1 MERRL
6 GVYVHLPFCL
16 RKCDYCDFYS
26 IPYDKAKAAQYRKA
40 VERQMEEYGVQ
51 TTRYQCD
58 SVYFGGGTPT
68 LLPTGQL
75 RSLLRQVDRQFHLQ
89 RTAEVT
95 VETNPAVKQRRKL
108 KALRAMGVNRL
119 SIGLQSA
126 HDEELR
132 TLGRLHTVAEFEE
145 TYRDAVAARF
155 ANISVDLMFGI
166 PGQTLQSFEETLD
179 YVLALSPRPQHI
191 SCYGLKIEE
200 GTPFYQRRE
209 SLELP
214 DEDSEADMYFLACRK
229 LREAGYS
236 HYEISNF
243 AVRGYESRH
252 NLKYWSC
259 EEYLGFGAAAA
270 SYFGN
275 QRFTV
280 VRDIAL
286 YEQRLADGGSYMS
299 EISTE
304 PYDVIAGD
312 YIMLRL
318 RTMEGVSYAQFLR
331 RFKRD
336 LKTVLGG
343 REQRYLE
350 SGHMADTG
358 MNLHLTE
365 KGFYVSN
372 YILADLLRCVD

>member
-1 MERRL
+1 MKPISL
-6 GVYVHLPFCL
+6 YFHVPFC
-16 RKCDYCDFYS
+16 RSRCGYCGFYS
-26 IPYDKAKAAQYRKA
+26 GCPLTLREPYTTALVQA
-40 VERQMEEYGVQ
+40 VETAPLEDHEIQ
-51 TTRYQCD
+51 T
-58 SVYFGGGTPT
+58 VYFGGGTPT
-68 LLPTGQL
+68 LLGMGL
-75 RSLLRQVDRQFHLQ
+75 IAVLEAVRRRRSVAADV
-89 RTAEVT
+89 EIT
-95 VETNPAVKQRRKL
+95 VEANPGTVTLKL
-108 KALRAMGVNRL
+108 L
-119 SIGLQSA
+119 
-126 HDEELR
+126 EE
-132 TLGRLHTVAEFEE
+132 
-145 TYRDAVAARF
+145 
-155 ANISVDLMFGI
+155 
-166 PGQTLQSFEETLD
+166 
-179 YVLALSPRPQHI
+179 
-191 SCYGLKIEE
+191 
-200 GTPFYQRRE
+200 
-209 SLELP
+209 
-214 DEDSEADMYFLACRK
+214 
-229 LREAGYS
+229 LREAGFNRISFGLQDCEDEMLRLLGRGHTAAEGEAAVAMAKAAGFQNISADFMLATPGQTPEKAARLAEYGLS
-236 HYEISNF
+236 LGVPHLSSYLLKIEPGTAFDRMGMAQRCPDEDTAAECYLAYYKVLEQAGLRHYEISN
-243 AVRGYESRH
+243 AAQPGYESRH